1 MAHLGIH
8 FSMRNTYMRS
18 DFHFKGSMGLNNV
31 YDENFFICCMWV
43 PYHIIYS
50 ISAKKWYVTM
60 QIKKI

>member
-50 ISAKKWYVTM
+50 ISAKK
-60 QIKKI
+60 